1 MTSLFLVTGTT
12 ILTDAIF
19 AAYGGGESGSGTASQ
34 RQAAYQ
40 MAETFAA
47 QEIGTPLT
55 PQSFTGIFSWWPNSR
70 LQLPHKRIQSVTAV
84 TGLHELA
91 CGCEPLELGGCAEIV
106 DADNGVIDLKGCGS
120 GAACA
125 CAWAT
130 GYRGQMA
137 KRVEITYIAGI
148 PNGLAAAYAGVLQG
162 LTIAADIALQQ
173 ILDCAPD
180 GDPSISSFSDSGYSE
195 TRQFLHQTAF
205 GGSPRANY
213 AARMLS
219 PLKFKGALRLK

>member
-1 MTSLFLVTGTT
+1 MTSLFMVTGTT
-12 ILTDAIF
+12 ILSDSIYDRF
-19 AAYGGGESGSGTASQ
+19 GGSMLSSSTPQQ

-55 PQSFTGIFSWWPNSR
+55 PQSFTGIFQWWPASSR
-70 LQLPHKRIQSVTAV
+70 LQLPHKRVQSVTTV
-84 TGLHELA
+84 TALHEVNCTA
-91 CGCEPLELGGCAEIV
+91 EPLELGGHALIV
-106 DADNGVIDLKGCGS
+106 DADNGVIDLRGCNGS
-120 GAACA
+120 ASCG

-130 GYRGQMA
+130 GWNRTGGRA
-137 KRVEITYIAGI
+137 EIVYIAGV
-148 PNGLAAAYAGVLQG
+148 PSGLAAAYPGVLQG

-173 ILDCAPD
+173 MIDCSPD

-195 TRQFLHQTAF
+195 TRQFLNMTAF

-213 AARMLS
+213 AARLFE
-219 PLKFKGALRLK
+219 PLKFKGASRMR